1 MYPHTPC
8 QVPGH
13 SGPAERRASAF
24 PAAVPPLRAARR
36 RFLPPQCSC
45 RRAHCAAAPPDR
57 AHGGRRAR
65 LRFQPDIPPP
75 PHPPPRAAAPRTRAV
90 NARLAEPP
98 VLHSRSLLFPRML
111 LCAALWPQAARPGRP
126 PPPPRLQRWGRGWGR
141 VLSSPAPLPRFN
153 TPEVRLPV
161 TRRVTPPPFPGLW
174 LRAPRSHLT
183 PRPDGCVCVRCWR

>member
-75 PHPPPRAAAPRTRAV
+75 P
-90 NARLAEPP
+90 
-98 VLHSRSLLFPRML
+98 
-111 LCAALWPQAARPGRP
+111 P
-126 PPPPRLQRWGRGWGR
+126 PPPSRGCATHARSKRTYSRAARTAFAKPALSPHVALRCTLAAGGATGAPPPPSSLAAVGPGLGEGAFKPCAAPSLQHAGGA
-141 VLSSPAPLPRFN
+141 PARHQA
-153 TPEVRLPV
+153 RHS
-161 TRRVTPPPFPGLW
+161 PPFPRPLAACPP
-174 LRAPRSHLT
+174 LAPHST
-183 PRPDGCVCVRCWR
+183 P